1 MALDNP
7 LLTELAQAYGIATE
21 FWDWKGRLS
30 QVPAET
36 VIAVLKALDVDA
48 SSDES
53 ARAALDAHR
62 LRPWT
67 LMLPRCVVT
76 IAGRPATVAVHVGG
90 GQPVSVHV
98 RLEDGGSRPLRQLQD
113 DEPDRWVGD
122 RWTGRA
128 TFEIPTDLPTGYHWL
143 AAESSD
149 ASAETALIVT
159 PAFLGFPEAMGARRA
174 WGYATQ
180 LYSVRGQDSWGMGD
194 LQDLADLATWSAT
207 QQFASYILV
216 NPLHA
221 ASPVPP
227 MAPSPYLPVTR
238 RFANPMY
245 LRIEDIPE
253 YAGLTPALAAGVE
266 QLAEQLHHLNHTADL
281 LDRDIVWAS
290 KRTALELSF
299 IHI

>member
-1 MALDNP
+1 
-7 LLTELAQAYGIATE
+7 
-21 FWDWKGRLS
+21 
-30 QVPAET
+30 
-36 VIAVLKALDVDA
+36 
-48 SSDES
+48 DES

-159 PAFLGFPEAMGARRA
+159 P
-174 WGYATQ
+174 
-180 LYSVRGQDSWGMGD
+180 
-194 LQDLADLATWSAT
+194 
-207 QQFASYILV
+207 
-216 NPLHA
+216 
-221 ASPVPP
+221 
-227 MAPSPYLPVTR
+227 
-238 RFANPMY
+238 
-245 LRIEDIPE
+245 
-253 YAGLTPALAAGVE
+253 
-266 QLAEQLHHLNHTADL
+266 
-281 LDRDIVWAS
+281 
-290 KRTALELSF
+290 
-299 IHI
+299 